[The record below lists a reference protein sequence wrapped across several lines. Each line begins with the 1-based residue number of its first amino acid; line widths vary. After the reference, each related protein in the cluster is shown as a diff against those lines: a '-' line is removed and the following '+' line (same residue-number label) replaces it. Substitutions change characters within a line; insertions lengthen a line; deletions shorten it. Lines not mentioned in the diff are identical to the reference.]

1 MLITG
6 VGRLALAIIVAA
18 TLSACVTLPPNSPRS
33 PQDPWESW
41 NRGVYKFNDAIDR
54 GIAKPVARAYVRT
67 VPKPIRT
74 GIGNFFANLNTPT
87 VMINDALQGKFMAA
101 ANDLGRFLL
110 NTTVGI
116 GGLLDPA
123 TPAGLDRNDED
134 FGQTL
139 GRWGVHA
146 GPFIELPLLGPSDLR
161 DAPSTVVD
169 AYTNPRQ
176 YIKNTDVKY
185 GLLLPYFVERRA
197 ALLPLDD
204 TLKNVF
210 DPYVFIRD
218 AYIAHRAFL
227 VSDGKITEEPL
238 IDPEA
243 DSSDTSSPP
252 NPKAPTSA
260 RPASKEPAPEI
271 PPPQSPAPSPAP
283 AIPAPDNSGS
293 DFPAP
298 DRSAPAIPAPDNS
311 GSDFPAP
318 DRSAPAIPAPESP
331 QPD

>member
-1 MLITG
+1 MLIRRG
-6 VGRLALAIIVAA
+6 ARRALAIIVAA
-18 TLSACVTLPPNSPRS
+18 GLSACVTLPPNSPRS

-54 GIAKPVARAYVRT
+54 GIAKPVARAYVRA

-74 GIGNFFANLNTPT
+74 GIHNFFSNLNTPT
-87 VMINDALQGKFMAA
+87 VMINDALQGKFKAA

-123 TPAGLDRNDED
+123 TSAGLDRNDED

-139 GRWGVHA
+139 GHWGVHA
-146 GPFIELPLLGPSDLR
+146 GPFVELPLLGPSDLR
-161 DAPSTVVD
+161 DAPATVVD

-176 YIKNTDVKY
+176 YIHNTDVKY
-185 GLLLPYFVERRA
+185 GLLLPLLVDRRA
-197 ALLPLDD
+197 ALLPYDE

-210 DPYVFIRD
+210 DKYVFIRD
-218 AYIAHRAFL
+218 AYLAHRAFL
-227 VSDGKITEEPL
+227 VSDGRITEEPL

-243 DSSDTSSPP
+243 EGSDTSSPP
-252 NPKAPTSA
+252 NPKAPA
-260 RPASKEPAPEI
+260 PASAPAPNI
-271 PPPQSPAPSPAP
+271 PESDS
-283 AIPAPDNSGS
+283 SGS

-298 DRSAPAIPAPDNS
+298 DRSAPGNPAADSSAP
-311 GSDFPAP
+311 DFPAP
-318 DRSAPAIPAPESP
+318 DRSAPDKPAADSSGADFPAPDRS
-331 QPD
+331 QPH